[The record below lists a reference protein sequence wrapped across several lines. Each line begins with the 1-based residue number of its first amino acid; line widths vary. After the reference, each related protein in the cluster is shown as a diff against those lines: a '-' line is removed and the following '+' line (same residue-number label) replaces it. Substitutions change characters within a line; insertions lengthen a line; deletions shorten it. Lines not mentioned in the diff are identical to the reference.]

1 MNGKTLLALAIP
13 CALPFNA
20 LAEGGGFVED
30 AHFSIKARNFYM
42 NRNFLDERTSQ
53 NYSEE
58 WAQGFIGI
66 FESGFTQGTV
76 GFGVDAIGLLGIKLD
91 TGNGRKGGGT
101 LLLEEDSDGAKDSY
115 GYSGAA
121 LKAKFSN
128 TVFKYGDQLMNLPV
142 LATSDNR
149 LLPETTQGW
158 LLTSKEIDGLTLH
171 AGHFT
176 ALRSR
181 DQSEH
186 DSGGMTTVDLVGGNY
201 QFNRDLSARLYHSD
215 VDDYWR
221 KTYAGATAQWQL
233 SPNWLSKFDFNGYDT
248 RSQGRELGGKL
259 DNRIWSLSATLGT
272 GPHSVMIAHQRVSG
286 DGNYTYGVDGNST
299 VFLANSVQY
308 SDFNYENERSWQAR
322 YDFDFAAVG
331 VPGLTFMTRYLRG
344 TGFHTAQ
351 TNDGKAWERDIELKY
366 VVQSGAAKDLSMRVR
381 QASFRSADRG
391 LNFNEVR
398 LITEYPLNVF

>member
-1 MNGKTLLALAIP
+1 MKMKNLFAVACVIP
-13 CALPFNA
+13 LSAQA
-20 LAEGGGFVED
+20 AESGGFIED

-42 NRNFLDERTSQ
+42 NRNFLDDRTAQ

-58 WAQGFIGI
+58 WAQGFIGT

-76 GFGVDAIGLLGIKLD
+76 GFGVDAISLLGVKLD

-115 GYSGAA
+115 SKGGAA
-121 LKAKFSN
+121 IKARFSA
-128 TVFKYGDQLMNLPV
+128 TELKYGEQMTNLPV
-142 LATSDNR
+142 LAISDNR

-158 LLTSKEIDGLTLH
+158 LLTSKEITGLTVH

-186 DSGGMTTVDLVGGNY
+186 DSGRLTALDLIGADY
-201 QFNRDLSARLYHSD
+201 QINRNLNVRAYHSD

-221 KTYAGATAQWQL
+221 KYYLGATAVMPL
-233 SPNWLSKFDFNGYDT
+233 SEGYAFKLDFNGYDT
-248 RSQGRELGGKL
+248 RSQGQARGGDL
-259 DNRIWSLSATLGT
+259 DNRIWSLAASLSA
-272 GPHSVMIAHQRVSG
+272 GPHGFLIAHQRVSG
-286 DGNYTYGVDGNST
+286 RGNYTYGVDGNST

-322 YDFDFAAVG
+322 YDFNFAG
-331 VPGLTFMTRYLRG
+331 LGIPGLTFMTRYLSGDNVDRG
-344 TGFHTAQ
+344 AGQ
-351 TNDGKAWERDIELKY
+351 NEGKTWERNTDIAY
-366 VVQSGAAKDLSMRVR
+366 VVQSGPLKNLGLRLRNATTRSNFGSDLDENRFIVSY
-381 QASFRSADRG
+381 S
-391 LNFNEVR
+391 L
-398 LITEYPLNVF
+398 PLW